1 MPIWIPFVI
10 MLVVLVGFGVVAGV
24 LYAIGGRSKVKYS
37 FKNNLR
43 KK

>member
-24 LYAIGGRSKVKYS
+24 LYAIGSRSKVKYS